1 MVGHLDR
8 NNDNFFREERE
19 KISLLCST
27 EWIKLTIFALIVR
40 PKKKKLQMSK
50 HITREQRYAI
60 SMML

>member
-40 PKKKKLQMSK
+40 PKKKKVAD
-50 HITREQRYAI
+50 E
-60 SMML
+60 